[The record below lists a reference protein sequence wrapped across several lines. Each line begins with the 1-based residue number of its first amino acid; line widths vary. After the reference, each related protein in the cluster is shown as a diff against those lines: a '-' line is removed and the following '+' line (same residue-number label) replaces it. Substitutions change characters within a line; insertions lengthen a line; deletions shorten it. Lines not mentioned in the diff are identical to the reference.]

1 MAGVAHRGGAMTGL
15 GYRLSLGALAL
26 ALIGALTLGAVMS
39 IALVGA
45 RDGIWPSL
53 GPADWRALR
62 FTLVQ
67 AFWSAALSLIGGL
80 ILARALA
87 RRRFAGRGLAITLLG
102 APFLLPVI
110 VAVLGIVA
118 IWGRSGPLSGA
129 LMAMGGPRLNV
140 YGLPGVLI
148 AHVFF
153 NLPLATR
160 IFLQA
165 LAQIPSERGRLAA
178 QLGLTGRA
186 YFQHVDRPA
195 LFAAAPGAF
204 ALIFLICAA
213 SFAVVLAL
221 GGGPRATTLE
231 LAIYQALR
239 FDFDL
244 PRAALLALCQ
254 MTLCIGIG
262 AAALAL
268 AAPVATDPG
277 LGAPPRRWDMGG
289 RATDRAALIAAALF
303 LGAPM
308 AAVLLRGGAAIAAG
322 LPPQVWQAAGRSAAV
337 ALGSALLA
345 MALTG
350 AVAALIV
357 TAERRGLMHTAKGIE
372 GAAALALATPPMVMG
387 LGLFVMLR
395 GWADP
400 FALALPVTGLVN
412 AAMTLPF
419 ALRLV
424 LPALRHGA
432 RGYGRLAD
440 QLGLRG
446 AAWARHALWPSL
458 RRPLG
463 FAAGLAAALSAGDLG
478 VIALFAP
485 ADAPTLP
492 LLVHQLMGAYRMEAA
507 AGASLLLLALSLG
520 LFAICDLWG
529 RWGDRHG

>member
-1 MAGVAHRGGAMTGL
+1 MTAPVL
-15 GYRLSLGALAL
+15 RLSAGALAL
-26 ALIGALTLGAVMS
+26 ALVLTLTLGALLA
-39 IALVGA
+39 IAAAGW
-45 RDGIWPSL
+45 RDGASPTL
-53 GPADWRALR
+53 GPADWRAVR

-67 AFWSAALSLIGGL
+67 AFWSAALSLTGGL
-80 ILARALA
+80 ALARALA

-129 LMAMGGPRLNV
+129 LEALGGGKLDI

-186 YFQHVDRPA
+186 YFHHVERPA
-195 LFAAAPGAF
+195 LSAAAPGAF
-204 ALIFLICAA
+204 ALIFLICAT

-254 MTLCIGIG
+254 MALCIGIG

-268 AAPVATDPG
+268 SAPPGADPG
-277 LGAPPRRWDMGG
+277 LGVPPRRWDGAG
-289 RATDRAALIAAALF
+289 RAQDRAALIAAALF

-322 LPPQVWQAAGRSAAV
+322 LPPQVWDAAGRSASV

-345 MALTG
+345 MLLTG
-350 AVAALIV
+350 AVAALIL
-357 TAERRGLMHTAKGIE
+357 TAERRGRRAAARTIE

-395 GWADP
+395 GWTDP

-419 ALRLV
+419 ALRLM
-424 LPALRHGA
+424 LPALRQRA
-432 RGYGRLAD
+432 QNYGRLAD

-446 AAWARHALWPSL
+446 PAWARHALWPPL

-507 AGASLLLLALSLG
+507 AGASVLLLALSLG

>member
-1 MAGVAHRGGAMTGL
+1 VTRPALRLSAGV
-15 GYRLSLGALAL
+15 LAL
-26 ALIGALTLGAVMS
+26 LLILTLTFGAVLA
-39 IALVGA
+39 IAAAGW
-45 RDGIWPSL
+45 RDGPTPAL
-53 GPADWRALR
+53 GPADWRALS
-62 FTLVQ
+62 FTLTQ
-67 AFWSAALSLIGGL
+67 AFWSAALSLAGGL
-80 ILARALA
+80 VLARALA
-87 RRRFAGRGLAITLLG
+87 RRRFIGRGLAITLLG

-118 IWGRSGPLSGA
+118 IWGRSGPLSAA
-129 LMAMGGPRLNV
+129 LEALGGGKLDI

-160 IFLQA
+160 IFVQA

-186 YFQHVDRPA
+186 YFHHVERPA
-195 LFAAAPGAF
+195 LAAAAPGAF
-204 ALIFLICAA
+204 ALIFLICAS
-213 SFAVVLAL
+213 SFAAVLAL

-244 PRAALLALCQ
+244 ARAALLALCQ
-254 MTLCIGIG
+254 MTLCMAIG

-268 AAPVATDPG
+268 SAPSGSDPG
-277 LGAPPRRWDMGG
+277 LGAPQRRWDDGG
-289 RATDRAALIAAALF
+289 RGMDRTALIAAALF

-308 AAVLLRGGAAIAAG
+308 AAVLLRGGDAIIAG
-322 LPPQVWQAAGRSAAV
+322 LPPQVWQAAGRSAAL

-345 MALTG
+345 MMLTA

-357 TAERRGLMHTAKGIE
+357 TAERRGTTATAKAVE

-400 FALALPVTGLVN
+400 FALALPITGAVN
-412 AAMTLPF
+412 AAMALPF
-419 ALRLV
+419 ALRMV
-424 LPALRHGA
+424 LPALRQGTSS
-432 RGYGRLAD
+432 YGRLAD

-446 AAWARHALWPSL
+446 MAWARHALWPLL
-458 RRPLG
+458 RRPAG

-507 AGASLLLLALSLG
+507 AGASLLLLALALG
-520 LFAICDLWG
+520 LFAACDLWG

>member
-1 MAGVAHRGGAMTGL
+1 MTGL
-15 GYRLSLGALAL
+15 SARILAGALAL
-26 ALIGALTLGAVMS
+26 AVIVALTFGAVAA
-39 IALVGA
+39 IALRGWEGEA
-45 RDGIWPSL
+45 PAL

-62 FTLVQ
+62 FTLTQ
-67 AFWSAALSLIGGL
+67 AFWSAALSCVGGAV
-80 ILARALA
+80 LARALT
-87 RRRFAGRGLAITLLG
+87 RRRFAGRGIAITLLG

-118 IWGRSGPLSGA
+118 VWGRSGPLSAGMMA
-129 LMAMGGPRLNV
+129 LGGPRLDI

-165 LAQIPSERGRLAA
+165 LGRVPAERGRLAA
-178 QLGLTGRA
+178 QLGLTGRGHFA
-186 YFQHVDRPA
+186 HVDGPA
-195 LFAAAPGAF
+195 LRAAAPGAF
-204 ALIFLICAA
+204 ALVFLICAA

-254 MTLCIGIG
+254 MALCMTVG

-268 AAPVATDPG
+268 AAPTGADPSF
-277 LGAPPRRWDMGG
+277 GAPTRRWDRGG
-289 RATDRAALIAAALF
+289 LATDRTALIAAALF

-308 AAVLLRGGAAIAAG
+308 AAVLWRGGQALLAG
-322 LPPQVWQAAGRSAAV
+322 PPPQVWAAAGRSAAV
-337 ALGSALLA
+337 ALGSATLA
-345 MALTG
+345 MLLTG

-357 TAERRGLMHTAKGIE
+357 TAERRGAPRAARAVE
-372 GAAALALATPPMVMG
+372 AAAALALATPPLVIG
-387 LGLFVMLR
+387 LGIFVMLR
-395 GWADP
+395 GAVNP
-400 FALALPVTGLVN
+400 FALALPITGLVN
-412 AAMTLPF
+412 AAMALPF
-419 ALRLV
+419 ALRLI
-424 LPALRHGA
+424 LPALRQGTA
-432 RGYGRLAD
+432 SYGRLAD

-446 AAWARHALWPSL
+446 LAWARHALWPML

-485 ADAPTLP
+485 VDAPTLP
-492 LLVHQLMGAYRMEAA
+492 LLVHQLMGAYRMEDA
-507 AGASLLLLALSLG
+507 AGASLLLLALALG
-520 LFAICDLWG
+520 LFAVCDLWG
-529 RWGDRHG
+529 RGGARDG